1 VRGIFIYRGQSPKF
15 RSMRFIVSEVL
26 AIAKHQ
32 YGTHCDEFSGPYDAT
47 RLLQR
52 FMRTAHHEF
61 AGGRVERFASV
72 EERSTTRMKSRFS
85 YNFSAL
91 AASGK
96 PSANRSVPNRVSTGS
111 GVATSAGIVVVILK
125 FFRSSR

>member
-1 VRGIFIYRGQSPKF
+1 
-15 RSMRFIVSEVL
+15 
-26 AIAKHQ
+26 
-32 YGTHCDEFSGPYDAT
+32 
-47 RLLQR
+47 
-52 FMRTAHHEF
+52 MRTAHHEF

-85 YNFSAL
+85 YDFSAL

-111 GVATSAGIVVVILK
+111 GVATSAGIVVVIAI
-125 FFRSSR
+125 FFDRAVDNDASHLRAQPLRNLIKGVGPLRTARGRY